1 MEEKKQIFELNYQ
14 LEEINPLH
22 FFGPNDSY
30 LDFLKQSYPETKIIA
45 RGSEIKVFGEPD
57 KIQKI
62 LDIIENLY
70 QEVKK
75 HGQPDFIKV
84 KQIVSGKK
92 EWLEVDKDSILKGY
106 NDKWIKPKTPG
117 QKKLVETVE
126 NHDIVFAIGPAGTG
140 KTYIAV
146 ALAVK
151 GLKEKKYKKIVLV
164 RPAVEAGESLGF
176 LPGDLKE
183 KIDPYLRPL
192 YDSLEDM
199 IGPEKL
205 NGYIEKNIIEI
216 VPLAYMRGRTLNQS
230 IIIMDEAQNAT
241 ETQMKMFLTRLGEES
256 KMIVTGDLS
265 QIDLPKT
272 QKSGLIQAVKL
283 LKNIEGIGMVT
294 FTSHDVVRHPLV
306 SKIINVYEKH
316 YFSSANHHEK
326 P

>member
-1 MEEKKQIFELNYQ
+1 MEEKKDIFELNYQ

-22 FFGPNDSY
+22 FFGPNDSFLDY
-30 LDFLKQSYPETKIIA
+30 LRQTYPDTKIIA
-45 RGSEIKVFGEPD
+45 RGTEIKVLGEPE

-62 LDIIENLY
+62 LEIIESLY

-75 HGQPDFIKV
+75 YGQPEFIKV
-84 KQIVSGKK
+84 KQIISGKK
-92 EWLEVDKDSILKGY
+92 EWTDVDKDSIIKGF

-117 QKKLVETVE
+117 QKKLVETIE
-126 NHDIVFAIGPAGTG
+126 NHDIVFAVGPAGTG

-230 IIIMDEAQNAT
+230 FIIMDEAQNAT
-241 ETQMKMFLTRLGEES
+241 ESQMKMFLTRLGQES
-256 KMIVTGDLS
+256 KIIVTGDQT
-265 QIDLPKT
+265 QIDLPKS
-272 QKSGLIQAVKL
+272 QKSGLMQAVKI
-283 LKNIEGIGMVT
+283 LKNIEGIGLVL
-294 FTSHDVVRHPLV
+294 FSSEDVVRHPLV
-306 SKIINVYEKH
+306 TRIINAYNKIQTSLESKNEK
-316 YFSSANHHEK
+316 F
-326 P
+326 

>member
-1 MEEKKQIFELNYQ
+1 VEESKNLFELNYQ

-30 LDFLKQSYPETKIIA
+30 LDYLRQFYPDTKIIA
-45 RGSEIKVFGEPD
+45 RGTEIKLFGEPE

-62 LDIIENLY
+62 LEIIENLY

-75 HGQPDFIKV
+75 YGQPEFIKV
-84 KQIVSGKK
+84 KQIISGKK
-92 EWLEVDKDSILKGY
+92 EWSDIDKDSIIKGF

-117 QKKLVETVE
+117 QKKLVETIE
-126 NHDIVFAIGPAGTG
+126 NEDVVFAVGPAGTG

-205 NGYIEKNIIEI
+205 KGYLEKNIIEI
-216 VPLAYMRGRTLNQS
+216 VPLAYMRGRTLNHS
-230 IIIMDEAQNAT
+230 FIIMDEAQNAT
-241 ETQMKMFLTRLGEES
+241 ETQMKMFLTRLGQES
-256 KMIVTGDLS
+256 KIIITGDQT
-265 QIDLPKT
+265 QIDLPKS
-272 QKSGLIQAVKL
+272 QKSGLIQATRL
-283 LKNIEGIGMVT
+283 LKNVEGIGFVWFNT
-294 FTSHDVVRHPLV
+294 QDVVRHPLV
-306 SKIINVYEKH
+306 TKIINAYELNTNDK
-316 YFSSANHHEK
+316 NEK
-326 P
+326 S

>member
-1 MEEKKQIFELNYQ
+1 MEEKKDVFELQYH
-14 LEEINPLH
+14 LEDINPLH

-30 LDFLKQSYPETKIIA
+30 LDYLRQAYPDTKIIA
-45 RGSEIKVFGEPD
+45 RGTELKVLGEPD
-57 KIQKI
+57 KIQKLI
-62 LDIIENLY
+62 EIIDNLY

-75 HGQPDFIKV
+75 YGQPEFIKV
-84 KQIVSGKK
+84 KQIISGKK
-92 EWLEVDKDSILKGY
+92 EWADVEKDAILKGF

-117 QKKLVETVE
+117 QKKLVEAIE
-126 NHDIVFAIGPAGTG
+126 NQDIVFAVGPAGTG

-151 GLKEKKYKKIVLV
+151 GLRDKKFKKIVLV

-216 VPLAYMRGRTLNQS
+216 VPLAYMRGRTLNHS
-230 IIIMDEAQNAT
+230 FIIMDEAQNAT
-241 ETQMKMFLTRLGEES
+241 ETQMKMFLTRLGQES
-256 KMIVTGDLS
+256 KIIVTGDLS
-265 QIDLPKT
+265 QIDLPKS
-272 QKSGLIQAVKL
+272 QKSGLIHATKILQK
-283 LKNIEGIGMVT
+283 IEGIGFV
-294 FTSHDVVRHPLV
+294 FFNAQDVVRHPLV
-306 SKIINVYEKH
+306 TRIIHAYEINSKNEK
-316 YFSSANHHEK
+316 S
-326 P
+326 

>member
-1 MEEKKQIFELNYQ
+1 MEESKNLFELNYQ

-30 LDFLKQSYPETKIIA
+30 LDYLRQFYPDTKIIA
-45 RGSEIKVFGEPD
+45 RGTEIKLFGEPE

-62 LDIIENLY
+62 LEIIENLY

-75 HGQPDFIKV
+75 YGQPEFIKV
-84 KQIVSGKK
+84 KQIISGKK
-92 EWLEVDKDSILKGY
+92 EWSDIDKDSIIKGF

-117 QKKLVETVE
+117 QKKLVETIE
-126 NHDIVFAIGPAGTG
+126 NQDVVFAVGPAGTG

-205 NGYIEKNIIEI
+205 KGYLEKNIIEI
-216 VPLAYMRGRTLNQS
+216 VPLAYMRGRTLNHS
-230 IIIMDEAQNAT
+230 FIIMDEAQNAT
-241 ETQMKMFLTRLGEES
+241 ETQMKMFLTRLGQES
-256 KMIVTGDLS
+256 KIIITGDQS
-265 QIDLPKT
+265 QIDLPKS
-272 QKSGLIQAVKL
+272 QKSGLIQATRL
-283 LKNIEGIGMVT
+283 LKNVEGIGFVWFNT
-294 FTSHDVVRHPLV
+294 QDVVRHPLV
-306 SKIINVYEKH
+306 TKIINAYELNTNDK
-316 YFSSANHHEK
+316 NEK
-326 P
+326 S

>member
-1 MEEKKQIFELNYQ
+1 VEESKNLFELNYQ

-30 LDFLKQSYPETKIIA
+30 LDYLRQFYPDTKIIA
-45 RGSEIKVFGEPD
+45 RGTEIKLFGEPE

-62 LDIIENLY
+62 LEIIENLY

-75 HGQPDFIKV
+75 YGQPEFIKV
-84 KQIVSGKK
+84 KQIISGKK
-92 EWLEVDKDSILKGY
+92 EWSDIDKDSIIKGF

-117 QKKLVETVE
+117 QKKLVETIE
-126 NHDIVFAIGPAGTG
+126 NQDVVFAVGPAGTG

-205 NGYIEKNIIEI
+205 KGYLEKNIIEI
-216 VPLAYMRGRTLNQS
+216 VPLAYMRGRTLNHS
-230 IIIMDEAQNAT
+230 FIIMDEAQNAT
-241 ETQMKMFLTRLGEES
+241 ETQMKMFLTRLGQES
-256 KMIVTGDLS
+256 KIIITGDQS
-265 QIDLPKT
+265 QIDLPKS
-272 QKSGLIQAVKL
+272 QKSGLIQATRL
-283 LKNIEGIGMVT
+283 LKNVEGIGFVWFNT
-294 FTSHDVVRHPLV
+294 QDVVRHPLV
-306 SKIINVYEKH
+306 TKIINAYELNTNDK
-316 YFSSANHHEK
+316 NEK
-326 P
+326 S

>member
-1 MEEKKQIFELNYQ
+1 MEEKKDIFELNYRI
-14 LEEINPLH
+14 EDINPIH

-30 LDFLKQSYPETKIIA
+30 LDYLRQSYPDSKIIA
-45 RGSEIKVFGEPD
+45 RGTELKIYGEPE
-57 KIQKI
+57 KIKKI
-62 LDIIENLY
+62 LEIIENLY

-75 HGQPDFIKV
+75 YGQPEFIKV
-84 KQIVSGKK
+84 KQIILGKK
-92 EWLEVDKDSILKGY
+92 EWADIDKDAIIKGY

-117 QKKLVETVE
+117 QKKLVETIDS
-126 NHDIVFAIGPAGTG
+126 HDIVFALGPAGTG

-183 KIDPYLRPL
+183 KVDPYLRPL

-205 NGYIEKNIIEI
+205 KDYLEKNIIEI

-230 IIIMDEAQNAT
+230 FILMDEAQNAT
-241 ETQMKMFLTRLGEES
+241 ETQMKMFLTRLGQES
-256 KMIVTGDLS
+256 KIIVTGDQS
-265 QIDLPKT
+265 QIDLPKS
-272 QKSGLIQAVKL
+272 QKSGLLQATKL
-283 LKNIEGIGMVT
+283 LKNILGIGFV
-294 FTSHDVVRHPLV
+294 FFNAQDVVRHPLV
-306 SKIINVYEKH
+306 TQIINAYDKLLTHNPNEK
-316 YFSSANHHEK
+316 S
-326 P
+326 